1 MGEGEETFGEFLD
14 VLEAGGDPSAVT
26 GLAFKKQ
33 DRDPRL
39 NLPRHPIWEVDEIP
53 LPAYELLEL
62 DRYATAESARYTP
75 KYKRAIQIFTSRG
88 CPWHCTYCH
97 DLFGKKFRARSPE
110 HVLREMRMLY
120 YDYNI
125 QEFMVEDDIFNF
137 DMDRAKRICD
147 LIVEEKME
155 VALQFGNGIRLERID
170 EELVRKLA
178 AAGTHHVSI
187 AIESAS
193 PRVQRLSKKYL
204 KLHMV
209 NDVVGWMRKYGVN
222 TLGFFMI
229 GFPTETVE
237 EIKMT
242 IRYACQTDLDEAL
255 FSIVIPYA
263 GTELSRQIVGQGM
276 FDPDRQTDH
285 LHEVAK
291 IKTPDF
297 DFDTLRRLQ
306 RSAYLKFFLTRFRF
320 IRIAPKFL
328 SFRSSK
334 RYLRAVERNFL
345 PESLTGVPSRVN

>member
-1 MGEGEETFGEFLD
+1 MWTKSRFL
-14 VLEAGGDPSAVT
+14 LM
-26 GLAFKKQ
+26 K
-33 DRDPRL
+33 
-39 NLPRHPIWEVDEIP
+39 
-53 LPAYELLEL
+53 LLEL

-75 KYKRAIQIFTSRG
+75 KYQRAIQIFTSRG

-120 YDYNI
+120 YDHNI
-125 QEFMVEDDIFNF
+125 QEFMIEDDIFNF
-137 DMDRAKRICD
+137 DMDRAKQICD

-209 NDVVGWMRKYGVN
+209 NKVVGWMRNYRIN

-242 IRYACQTDLDEAL
+242 IRYACQTDLTEAL
-255 FSIVIPYA
+255 FSIVIPYS
-263 GTELSRQIVGQGM
+263 GTELSRQITDLGM
-276 FDPDRQTDH
+276 VDPARKTDH

-297 DFDTLRRLQ
+297 DFGTLRRLQ
-306 RSAYLKFFLTRFRF
+306 RIAYLKFFLTRFRF
-320 IRIAPKFL
+320 IRIAPKFF

-345 PESLTGVPSRVN
+345 PESLTGVQSRAN

>member
-1 MGEGEETFGEFLD
+1 
-14 VLEAGGDPSAVT
+14 
-26 GLAFKKQ
+26 
-33 DRDPRL
+33 
-39 NLPRHPIWEVDEIP
+39 
-53 LPAYELLEL
+53 
-62 DRYATAESARYTP
+62 
-75 KYKRAIQIFTSRG
+75 
-88 CPWHCTYCH
+88 
-97 DLFGKKFRARSPE
+97 
-110 HVLREMRMLY
+110 MLY
-120 YDYNI
+120 YDHNI
-125 QEFMVEDDIFNF
+125 QEFMIEDDIFNF
-137 DMDRAKRICD
+137 DMDRAKQICD

-209 NDVVGWMRKYGVN
+209 NKVVGWMRNYRIN

-242 IRYACQTDLDEAL
+242 IRYACQTDLTEAL
-255 FSIVIPYA
+255 FSIVIPYS
-263 GTELSRQIVGQGM
+263 GTELSRQITDLGM
-276 FDPDRQTDH
+276 VDPERKTDH

-297 DFDTLRRLQ
+297 DFGTLRRLQ
-306 RSAYLKFFLTRFRF
+306 RIAYLKFFLTRFRF
-320 IRIAPKFL
+320 IRIAPKFF

-345 PESLTGVPSRVN
+345 PESLTGVQSRAN